1 MNMFRNFGRFV
12 CQLVENTSWIT
23 YKHEV
28 DSGWLLVPT
37 SGGSV
42 PFRDSSS
49 LGDLGFLEVLGAS
62 DPSLPDDAMV
72 SGHHLQPIRSAFVV
86 HVGSDVLLKTASKIH
101 VLRQGGG
108 RLQAGSSGR
117 RWRRQ
122 PGVYKNLNVISLS
135 FKDVFVIWAVI
146 IGSSQ
151 KKKRT
156 RNRIFTREATG
167 IPHVTL
173 RPTDWLT
180 NRDISSSYRLAAE
193 RVGINREGS
202 RRGRAERS

>member
-1 MNMFRNFGRFV
+1 MLSEVHVVLNGDIFCGGLNIDGFAIDFIFCIDVWFPCVSLGAVAVHGSKDSARFVNQNMAMDMFRNFGRFV

-23 YKHEV
+23 YQHEV

-62 DPSLPDDAMV
+62 DPLLPDDAMV
-72 SGHHLQPIRSAFVV
+72 SGHHLQPVRSVFVV

-108 RLQAGSSGR
+108 RLQAESSGR
-117 RWRRQ
+117 RWR
-122 PGVYKNLNVISLS
+122 
-135 FKDVFVIWAVI
+135 
-146 IGSSQ
+146 
-151 KKKRT
+151 
-156 RNRIFTREATG
+156 
-167 IPHVTL
+167 
-173 RPTDWLT
+173 
-180 NRDISSSYRLAAE
+180 
-193 RVGINREGS
+193 
-202 RRGRAERS
+202 